1 MYLCFKL
8 TDPLI
13 LLFLV
18 YIVTLNI
25 LDIIYVKQRELRDL
39 SIWYNRIEGW
49 YFVVWSREKVN
60 TLMY

>member
-39 SIWYNRIEGW
+39 SIWYNRIRGLVLCCLVPGE
-49 YFVVWSREKVN
+49 S
-60 TLMY
+60 